1 MAMAISFLTCCL
13 AAALTIKIATAAV
26 DNSWH
31 PPETSAI
38 SDLDL
43 NLDSDGV
50 FGFIFNSSDTPDEHY
65 GQYNYCNMPHV
76 RRREYEKAPEGYEL
90 VYVEVVCKPSLYRF
104 RNEHISWLT

>member
-1 MAMAISFLTCCL
+1 MALFLTCCL
-13 AAALTIKIATAAV
+13 AAALITRTATAAV

-50 FGFIFNSSDTPDEHY
+50 FGFIFNSSDTPDDKY

-90 VYVEVVCKPSLYRF
+90 VYVEIVCKPLSTIF
-104 RNEHISWLT
+104 RGAMLVTN